1 MKREDRKVSINS
13 VSFGKVIAISGKP
26 KKIDRLNESLKPYKQ
41 ADQVVVRDVTHI
53 YKNSYGDGLM
63 TQAASR
69 GEKVSVYITGED
81 IPKLKQM
88 KSMNGILSSLQ
99 AYYNLDTMSMREAIE
114 KITQK

>member
-1 MKREDRKVSINS
+1 MSINNI
-13 VSFGKVIAISGKP
+13 SFGRVIAISGKP
-26 KKIDRLNESLKPYKQ
+26 KKIERLNDSLKPYKQ
-41 ADQVVVRDVTHI
+41 AEKVIVRDVTHI
-53 YKNSYGDGLM
+53 YKDAYGDGLM

-88 KSMNGILSSLQ
+88 KSMNGILSNLQ
-99 AYYNLDTMSMREAIE
+99 AYYNLGTMSVREAIE